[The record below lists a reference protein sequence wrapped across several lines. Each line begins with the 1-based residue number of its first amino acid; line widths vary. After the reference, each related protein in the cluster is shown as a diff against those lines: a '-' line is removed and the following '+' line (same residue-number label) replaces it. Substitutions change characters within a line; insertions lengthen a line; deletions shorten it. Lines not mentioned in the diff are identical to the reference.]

1 MPYPDGFIIAQCENK
16 LVYSELDYNPVTEA
30 NLFQHNYDRMTGIT

>member
-1 MPYPDGFIIAQCENK
+1 MPYPDGFIIAQCGNR

-30 NLFQHNYDRMTGIT
+30 NLFQQNYDRMTGIT